1 MHPSPLYQGK
11 TLPAPAVEFPYFPP
25 VSSAKGEALLAAQR
39 DTRGGPLVAHQL
51 CALQVFQARI
61 TRSRYAFFTGAFFIV
76 FPRILAYAECGD

>member
-1 MHPSPLYQGK
+1 LTELSLFSLGFPPQGK

-25 VSSAKGEALLAAQR
+25 ASSAKGEALLAAQK

-61 TRSRYAFFTGAFFIV
+61 TRSRYA
-76 FPRILAYAECGD
+76 AYSCLKLRCFSAAV